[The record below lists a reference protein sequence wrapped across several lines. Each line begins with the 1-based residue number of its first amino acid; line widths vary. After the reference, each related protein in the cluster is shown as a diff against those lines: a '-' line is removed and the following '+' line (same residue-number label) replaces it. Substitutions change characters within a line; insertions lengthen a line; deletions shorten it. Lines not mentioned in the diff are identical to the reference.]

1 MSETSEYAIHPIE
14 ALDQRAKRP
23 AIGPQTGP
31 LSNLNSLNL
40 SCRRFS
46 AFSTSRK
53 LNTEIHPN
61 LPNLPLRL
69 IMSSGPRGTQ
79 RSASPV

>member
-40 SCRRFS
+40 SCPSLFS
-46 AFSTSRK
+46 ILYFKEA
-53 LNTEIHPN
+53 
-61 LPNLPLRL
+61 
-69 IMSSGPRGTQ
+69 
-79 RSASPV
+79 